1 MILQKHGQDAML
13 FNNSVSLKYKMDSM
27 ADFSGKLISN
37 IESLKKQLPTST
49 RKTLYNLRL
58 IITKNI

>member
-1 MILQKHGQDAML
+1 ML